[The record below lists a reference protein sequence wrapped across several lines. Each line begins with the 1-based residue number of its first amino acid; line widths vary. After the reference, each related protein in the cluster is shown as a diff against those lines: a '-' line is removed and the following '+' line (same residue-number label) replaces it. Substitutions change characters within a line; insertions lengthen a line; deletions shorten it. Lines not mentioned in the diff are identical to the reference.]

1 MTVSSPMSAPGAY
14 VSLESVPW
22 LEELSTRDTPESLL
36 IEREEETEEG
46 PRLHVL
52 WTRRQRAAFEAL
64 DGADRPAP
72 EDDEDDVDPPPRLG
86 GWDPLAN
93 D

>member
-1 MTVSSPMSAPGAY
+1 MEMTAERHQAAA
-14 VSLESVPW
+14 W
-22 LEELSTRDTPESLL
+22 FRELRDR
-36 IEREEETEEG
+36 I
-46 PRLHVL
+46 V
-52 WTRRQRAAFEAL
+52 AAFEAL
-64 DGADRPAP
+64 DGADRPAA